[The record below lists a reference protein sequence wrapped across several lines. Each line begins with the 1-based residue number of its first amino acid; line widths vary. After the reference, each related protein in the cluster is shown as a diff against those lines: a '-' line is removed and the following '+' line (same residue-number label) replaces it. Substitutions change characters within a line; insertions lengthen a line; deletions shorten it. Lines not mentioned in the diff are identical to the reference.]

1 MRVRGSGLSFDQAR
15 ATDQELLMRSVVDS
29 GHGHGWH
36 LDLCTE
42 IKCIMSTDV
51 NVVGQVYEGPI
62 SLSVT
67 LTCLIFL
74 SLERCVIIIV
84 AYLSSVRSF
93 PRTDE
98 GQIYRLWHILS
109 TFCFLF
115 FDLSSSFNNLEVEG

>member
-1 MRVRGSGLSFDQAR
+1 MRDSGLSFDQAR
-15 ATDQELLMRSVVDS
+15 ATDLELLMRSVVDS
-29 GHGHGWH
+29 GHGWH
-36 LDLCTE
+36 LCTPE
-42 IKCIMSTDV
+42 IKCIMSTY
-51 NVVGQVYEGPI
+51 VGQVYEGPI

-67 LTCLIFL
+67 NMPSF
-74 SLERCVIIIV
+74 SRCVIIIV